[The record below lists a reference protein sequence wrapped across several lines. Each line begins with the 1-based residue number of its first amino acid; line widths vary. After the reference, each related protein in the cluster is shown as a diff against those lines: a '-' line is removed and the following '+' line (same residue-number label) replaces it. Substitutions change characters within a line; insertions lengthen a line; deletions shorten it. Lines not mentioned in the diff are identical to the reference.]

1 MIVVKTKKSEA
12 EGVWFKFTLRGEEV
26 EFKIRPLSP
35 VLFEDIRKKHRIVKM
50 EKDPQTR
57 QLVKVEQF
65 DEDAIMNEII
75 DYILEDFKG
84 FVDETGATL
93 PNTLENKKLIF
104 QIPPTAN
111 EPISVAD
118 FIFEKAKELAAISE
132 AEYRKLEKNL

>member
-26 EFKIRPLSP
+26 EFKIRPLSAD
-35 VLFEDIRKKHRIVKM
+35 LFEDIRKKHRIVKM

-84 FVDETGATL
+84 FVDETGTVLA
-93 PNTLENKKLIF
+93 NTLENKKLIF
-104 QIPPTAN
+104 QIPSTVN

-118 FIFEKAKELAAISE
+118 FIFEKARELSALSE
-132 AEYRKLEKNL
+132 ADYKKLEKN